1 MQGNGLFTRD
11 FNLVTMSI
19 PGLFSLVLLLFSC
32 SASFKAHEIPIPPH
46 PCSGVPMS
54 QIRKEMDENS
64 QQGWCVC
71 NPERV
76 KEKSGKQ
83 SCSSNLLLPLALD
96 LGSLAGQEDKSE
108 IQGLPTLFKMIK
120 VIMFSSVT
128 QSCLTLCDPM
138 DCSISVFLFH
148 RQLLRLAQSHV
159 HRVSDAIQQ
168 SNPLSFL
175 TPPAFNLS
183 QHQGLFQ

>member
-1 MQGNGLFTRD
+1 MMQGNGLFTRD
-11 FNLVTMSI
+11 FNLATWM
-19 PGLFSLVLLLFSC
+19 SLVFSPLFCFCCSF
-32 SASFKAHEIPIPPH
+32 SASFKAREIPIPPH

-54 QIRKEMDENS
+54 QLRKEMDENS

-83 SCSSNLLLPLALD
+83 SCSSNPLLPLALD
-96 LGSLAGQEDKSE
+96 LGSLAGQEDRLE

-120 VIMFSSVT
+120 IIHVQFSSVT

-138 DCSISVFLFH
+138 DCSTPVFLVH
-148 RQLLRLAQSHV
+148 HQLPKLAQTHV
-159 HRVSDAIQQ
+159 H
-168 SNPLSFL
+168 
-175 TPPAFNLS
+175 
-183 QHQGLFQ
+183 